1 MIHRN
6 RSFMLAV
13 IMSFQVMTREKG
25 KRGKKGHKQ
34 PFRIGVLVSPSN
46 GIEIRTPRM

>member
-6 RSFMLAV
+6 RSFMLTV

-25 KRGKKGHKQ
+25 KRGKGHKQ
-34 PFRIGVLVSPSN
+34 PFRIGVLVTPSN
-46 GIEIRTPRM
+46 GIEIRIPRM